1 MLGRFSDKETRQFL
15 RFCIVGGICWMIDVG
30 VFGVM
35 SEQFNANY
43 QVAQITSYLVS
54 LCVNYLLTIY
64 WTFHTRSSVANLV
77 GIVGAH
83 MINMTLRSCLMWLF
97 MEHPFF
103 TPVCEDVASFFENLG
118 IVCTRRYMAL
128 IPTTIICAVTNYLVI
143 RTVVKY
149 SKKKQTS
156 EVLEQEI

>member
-64 WTFHTRSSVANLV
+64 WTFHTRSSGRLKLELLEESLDVQVIVPVAPLGCNVAVNCVVLPTSTEAVDLFNEIPV
-77 GIVGAH
+77 GSI
-83 MINMTLRSCLMWLF
+83 
-97 MEHPFF
+97 
-103 TPVCEDVASFFENLG
+103 
-118 IVCTRRYMAL
+118 
-128 IPTTIICAVTNYLVI
+128 
-143 RTVVKY
+143 
-149 SKKKQTS
+149 
-156 EVLEQEI
+156 